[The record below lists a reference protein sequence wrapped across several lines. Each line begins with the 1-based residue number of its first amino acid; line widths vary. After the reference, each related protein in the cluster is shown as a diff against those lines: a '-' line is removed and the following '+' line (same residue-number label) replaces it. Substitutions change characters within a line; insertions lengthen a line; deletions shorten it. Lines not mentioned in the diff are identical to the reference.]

1 VKSGNTREGSGQTD
15 VSARTR
21 PYVPLAASCSQTLL
35 TGAAAG
41 CPSSRILCGRVGPEY
56 PYFMAIN
63 WLEVAKKMAEDAR
76 AQLAINRKRLREI
89 LAERTREQATQESHT
104 NASDPVPPYES

>member
-1 VKSGNTREGSGQTD
+1 
-15 VSARTR
+15 
-21 PYVPLAASCSQTLL
+21 
-35 TGAAAG
+35 
-41 CPSSRILCGRVGPEY
+41 
-56 PYFMAIN
+56 MAIN